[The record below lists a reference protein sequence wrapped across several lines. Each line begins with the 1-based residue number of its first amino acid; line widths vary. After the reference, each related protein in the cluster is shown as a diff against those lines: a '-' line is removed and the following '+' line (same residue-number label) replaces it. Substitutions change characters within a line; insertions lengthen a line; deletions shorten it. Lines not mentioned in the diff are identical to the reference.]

1 MRNQVNHRLELLAGG
16 MDRDVDGAAPPEELI
31 DLDGAGAAACIVI
44 GCLIMVVVY
53 AVVLVASIA

>member
-1 MRNQVNHRLELLAGG
+1 VNHRLELLAGG
-16 MDRDVDGAAPPEELI
+16 LDRDVDGAAPPEELI